1 MDFAPA
7 RVAQMPQTQR
17 LHYRQAVPVP
27 DDLREQCHIYL
38 DEEIYVSAL
47 ALLTDIVTS
56 GTSHPTCPD
65 KPVMAPLPYH
75 IEIVSAFLIHPQYT
89 NHAIP
94 NGNKDLGSRPITLL
108 RDVLAVLGP
117 VQANLR
123 EAFSLTVDQNFRP
136 SRRTRNT
143 ADLEDRSSGSDTDS
157 GPKSLTLTVANTGRI
172 RHCARDFWHM
182 VGWAF
187 NCSVRYPRRWP
198 YWKVWLDYM
207 LDVLERDWVEREW
220 QDVEDERLGGRAE
233 SSGHEHEFQ
242 MLPQSLLGSYL
253 SGAAN
258 RSSAMKRVV
267 RCAFS
272 DGSTESLREFPEV
285 FPHET
290 RELTPEPGGKRQGGE
305 AAMHETFSDAPD
317 DEAEVTSEACEL
329 RDPSS
334 APPPGGKM
342 PGDEWLGGTESM
354 ALRQRVINMLM
365 IQLSRAAAMLPDSS
379 AGSKE
384 VYREEICVCTW
395 SLPLP
400 AFSLFLSASASSQ
413 LDAGVWVGLSQMLL
427 RRSLPASAPGPE
439 SVAGL
444 FDVELSQGRLERCF
458 LPFPASSG
466 TVSDNARVSLVVEGM
481 LRWLGSRGE
490 CAYRRRLREAVDQG
504 IRARETPLHGDGR
517 RKDRGIRREDGE
529 TIWLRASGRRLRHQ
543 LGWMRRP
550 GVRM

>member
-47 ALLTDIVTS
+47 ALLTDI
-56 GTSHPTCPD
+56 
-65 KPVMAPLPYH
+65 
-75 IEIVSAFLIHPQYT
+75 
-89 NHAIP
+89 
-94 NGNKDLGSRPITLL
+94 
-108 RDVLAVLGP
+108 
-117 VQANLR
+117 ANLR

-354 ALRQRVINMLM
+354 ALRQRVINML
-365 IQLSRAAAMLPDSS
+365 SRAAAMLPDSS